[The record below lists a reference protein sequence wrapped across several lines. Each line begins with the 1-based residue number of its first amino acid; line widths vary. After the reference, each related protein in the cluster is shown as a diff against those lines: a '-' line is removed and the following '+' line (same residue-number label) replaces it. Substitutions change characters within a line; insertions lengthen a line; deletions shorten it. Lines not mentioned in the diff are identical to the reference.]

1 MWCSPY
7 SFGILQL
14 GRSVINWKKIA
25 TIKKLNNDEFQYTEQ
40 DLESRFDFP
49 FILNL
54 AKKCNVKNF
63 DMSFAELYGVFSNES
78 DFSGAIKRS
87 LKKWKIWSNKFRE
100 KIE

>member
-1 MWCSPY
+1 M
-7 SFGILQL
+7 
-14 GRSVINWKKIA
+14 A

-49 FILNL
+49 FILHL

-63 DMSFAELYGVFSNES
+63 DMNFAELYGVFSNES

-87 LKKWKIWSNKFRE
+87 LKNE
-100 KIE
+100 KIDLTNFMKKIE